1 MTNKKDIIE
10 FDGIKLDSNTLWK
23 DDVGNRY
30 MKSEDHQTAYM
41 LIGGTDEDGNYEIMK
56 DIVEVEGND

>member
-1 MTNKKDIIE
+1 
-10 FDGIKLDSNTLWK
+10 
-23 DDVGNRY
+23 